1 MKKRFHIKMLWA
13 ASFSLYALDANAWGL
28 YTHIYF
34 SQHLLLCVPPLLDDR
49 IRQAMQQ
56 FPRLVLAGACLP
68 DLAVISKSF
77 SASHQWHIS
86 ERMLENAESEQE
98 LAIAIGYASHLFVDV
113 IAHNHFVPAHEA
125 KWLNRTIVTHV
136 VSEWAMDGHISRHI
150 AHPPH
155 KLINMHLEELTK
167 FTTKAFSVKATD
179 ARKQLCRL
187 SKLDR
192 LLRFSRISHSLL
204 WLIKLRDME
213 LIKNLGYYLNKTEHA
228 LSHFH
233 FTLNGQRPHWEPEL
247 SNLSATELS
256 TWRTQCL
263 GDLRIRV
270 STPIDH
276 YFSRSPARELV

>member
-34 SQHLLLCVPPLLDDR
+34 SQHLLVCIPPLLDKR

-56 FPRLVLAGACLP
+56 FPHLVLAGACLP

-77 SASHQWHIS
+77 STSHQWHIS
-86 ERMLENAESEQE
+86 ERMLENAETEQE
-98 LAIAIGYASHLFVDV
+98 LAIAVGYASHLFVDV

-136 VSEWAMDGHISRHI
+136 ASEWAMDGHISQHI

-155 KLINMHLEELTK
+155 RLINAHMETLASYAAKTFGVHRQEAK
-167 FTTKAFSVKATD
+167 
-179 ARKQLCRL
+179 KQLRRL
-187 SKLDR
+187 SILDR
-192 LLRFSRISHSLL
+192 LLRFSRISHGLL
-204 WLIKLRDME
+204 YLIKLRDME
-213 LIKNLGYYLNKTEHA
+213 LVKNLGYYLTKTEHA
-228 LSHFH
+228 LGNFH
-233 FTLNGQRPHWEPEL
+233 LALNGQRPNWEPEL
-247 SNLSATELS
+247 GNLNAAELSA
-256 TWRTQCL
+256 WRAQCL

-276 YFSRSPARELV
+276 YYSGNPASELI